1 MLSRPLYTMHRQV
14 YSRTGQN
21 VKSKHWI
28 VGNWKMNGSRQAVQ
42 QWLAEWQLGCNK
54 LTASASR
61 LEILVCPPAIY
72 LPFFAEQ
79 ITTNNISRLKL
90 VGQNVSAYLQG
101 AYTGEL
107 SAAML
112 QDYQCSHVLIGH
124 SERRQLFAETD
135 EVVAQKVATAQAQGL
150 RPILCVGE
158 TQAQREQQA
167 TESVVTA
174 QLDSVLKRIGA
185 EKLAQAIIAYEPIWA
200 IGTGLSAT
208 PEQAQAVH
216 ASIRAWLGNKRVGFT
231 PLLYGGS
238 VSPDNAA
245 AVLRQPDIDGV
256 LVGGASLVAD
266 SFLKICA
273 VLT

>member
-1 MLSRPLYTMHRQV
+1 
-14 YSRTGQN
+14 
-21 VKSKHWI
+21 
-28 VGNWKMNGSRQAVQ
+28 MNGSRQFVQ
-42 QWLAEWQLGCNK
+42 QWLTEWQLGCDK
-54 LTASASR
+54 LTASASQ

-72 LPFFAEQ
+72 LPLFAEKIAAEQ
-79 ITTNNISRLKL
+79 IAEANITQLRLA
-90 VGQNVSAYLQG
+90 GQNVSAYAQG

-135 EVVAQKVATAQAQGL
+135 EVVAQKVATAQTQGL

-167 TESVVTA
+167 TESVVAA
-174 QLDSVLKRIGA
+174 QLDAVLEKIGA
-185 EKLAQAIIAYEPIWA
+185 EKLAQVIIAYEPIWA

-216 ASIRAWLGNKRVGFT
+216 ASIRTWLRSEQITCT

-245 AVLRQPDIDGV
+245 ALFSQPDIDGV
-256 LVGGASLVAD
+256 LVGGASLSAH
-266 SFLKICA
+266 SFLQICQTA
-273 VLT
+273 V